1 MEVGGW
7 QAIFDG
13 YSKAIPSVRVPN
25 TTCGIPREDAFHI
38 FRDPVTSDFPWPGV
52 LLGMSLPSIWY
63 WCSDQ
68 VGEVCTVRCVF
79 FLLILCLSRGKDSVE
94 IRK

>member
-13 YSKAIPSVRVPN
+13 YSNAIPSIRVPN
-25 TTCGIPREDAFHI
+25 TTCGIPRKDAFHV
-38 FRDPVTSDFPWPGV
+38 FRDPINSDFPWPGV
-52 LLGMSLPSIWY
+52 LLGMSIPSIWY

-68 VGEVCTVRCVF
+68 VREVNTSQIVQIM
-79 FLLILCLSRGKDSVE
+79 FLVNPGCWIIL
-94 IRK
+94 